1 MTKQQ
6 RLSLCA
12 IALAAITATSAHADA
27 ITLFNTGVD
36 SQGQLLADSTL
47 GDPHY
52 SLADLPGGSSTLRVI
67 TSATGFPV
75 GPWIGDN
82 TSSRWIG
89 PNNDTMLDGPAGAY
103 TYRTTFDLTG
113 FDATSAMIE
122 GGWATDN
129 SGLDIR
135 INGNS
140 LGYTTASNQFQLGLA
155 AFSINSG
162 FVAGINTLDFI
173 VYNSEGPTGLR
184 VEMAG
189 TADLSQAVP
198 EPSALA
204 LVGLALTGLA
214 LSRRR
219 TR

>member
-12 IALAAITATSAHADA
+12 IALAAITATNAHADA

-36 SQGQLLADSTL
+36 DQGQVLANSTV

-52 SLADLPGGSSTLRVI
+52 SLADVPGGSSTLRVI
-67 TSATGFPV
+67 TSANGYPV
-75 GPWIGDN
+75 GAWFGDN

-89 PNNDTMLDGPAGAY
+89 PNNDQALKGPQGAY
-103 TYRTTFDLTG
+103 VYRTTFDLTG
-113 FDATSAMIE
+113 FNATTALIE
-122 GGWATDN
+122 GGWSTDDN
-129 SGLDIR
+129 GLDIV
-135 INGNS
+135 INGQS
-140 LGYTTASNQFQLGLA
+140 LGYTTPGGQFSAGFA
-155 AFSINSG
+155 AFEITSG
-162 FVAGINTLDFI
+162 FVAGVNTLDFI
-173 VYNSEGPTGLR
+173 INNSGGPTGLR
-184 VEMAG
+184 VEMTG

-219 TR
+219 AR